1 MKKLVTKTGNFL
13 LCMVPVLIS
22 VFLQLS
28 AVIAYFLLAG
38 IYIALTQP
46 GYGDTV
52 STAEVTRLLEDN
64 VIVSVFLY
72 QIIGL
77 LIFALWYYFI
87 YGKQKTFQDRERPG
101 MKAIL
106 IILAVG
112 VLYQFF
118 TSSILGLIDTFS
130 PEALKSYTEM
140 MEQSGL
146 TEVSVLAVVCT
157 VLLAPIGEEL
167 LCRGVIFRLAKRVST
182 KFFIAN
188 IIQAFAFGVLHMNL
202 VQGTYAFVFGL
213 ILGYL
218 YGKYRNIFLCM
229 LLHASLNASSFLM
242 DPVWS
247 GISDG
252 LMAPVLFIV
261 VFLSG
266 ALLVLCYLGLGK
278 IRPLQGDGV
287 SFPAVKAMRE
297 TIDFS

>member
-13 LCMVPVLIS
+13 LCMLPVLIS
-22 VFLQLS
+22 IFLQFI
-28 AVIAYFLLAG
+28 AVFAYAIFAG
-38 IYIALTQP
+38 IYMALAQP
-46 GYGDTV
+46 GSGNAVD
-52 STAEVTRLLEDN
+52 AGELTRMIEDN

-72 QIIGL
+72 QITGL
-77 LIFALWYYFI
+77 ILFALWYYFV
-87 YGKQKTFQDRERPG
+87 YGKKKIFPDREKPG
-101 MKAIL
+101 VKAIL

-118 TSSILGLIDTFS
+118 TSSILGLIDTFI
-130 PEALKSYTEM
+130 PEAMKSYTEM

-167 LCRGVIFRLAKRVST
+167 LCRGIIFRLAKRVST

-188 IIQAFAFGVLHMNL
+188 IIQAFAFGFLHLNL

-242 DPVWS
+242 DPVWNS
-247 GISDG
+247 VSDS
-252 LMAPVLFIV
+252 LLVPVLFIV

-287 SFPAVKAMRE
+287 SFPAVRSAR
-297 TIDFS
+297 